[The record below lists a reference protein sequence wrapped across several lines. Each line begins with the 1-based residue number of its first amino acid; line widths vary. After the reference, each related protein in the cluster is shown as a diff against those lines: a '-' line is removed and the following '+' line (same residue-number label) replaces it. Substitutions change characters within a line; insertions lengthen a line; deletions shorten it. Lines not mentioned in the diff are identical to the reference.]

1 MAILDILEFP
11 DPRLR
16 TKAKPVTKVDD
27 KVRKLTDDMLETM
40 YEAPGIGLA
49 ATQVNV
55 HQRIVVIDVSEDK
68 SQPLVLINPEYDVLE
83 GEQDYEEGCLSVPGY
98 YETVTR
104 AQKIRLKALNRDGEP
119 YEMECDGILSICIQH
134 ELDHLE
140 GKLFVDHI
148 SKLKRERIRKKLVK
162 DQKERVKA
170 K

>member
-11 DPRLR
+11 APRLR

-27 KVRKLTDDMLETM
+27 KIRKLTDDMLETM

-55 HQRIVVIDVSEDK
+55 HQRIVVIDVSEEKD
-68 SQPLVLINPEYDVLE
+68 QPLVLINPEYEVIS
-83 GEQDYEEGCLSVPGY
+83 GEQDFDEGCLSVPGY

-104 AQKIRLKALNRDGEP
+104 AETIKLKALNREGEP
-119 YEMECDGILSICIQH
+119 FEMECNGILSVCIQH
-134 ELDHLE
+134 ELDHLD

-162 DQKERVKA
+162 EQKDRVKVR
-170 K
+170 

>member
-27 KVRKLTDDMLETM
+27 KIRKLTDDMLETM

-55 HQRIVVIDVSEDK
+55 HQRIVVIDVSEEK
-68 SQPLVLINPEYDVLE
+68 NEPLVLINPEYDVLE
-83 GEQDYEEGCLSVPGY
+83 GEQEFDEGCLSVPGY

-104 AQKIRLKALNRDGEP
+104 AEKIRLKALNREGEP
-119 YEMECDGILSICIQH
+119 YEMVCEGLLSVCVQH
-134 ELDHLE
+134 ELDHLD

-162 DQKERVKA
+162 EQKERVKA
-170 K
+170 R

>member
-104 AQKIRLKALNRDGEP
+104 AQKILLKALNRDGEP

>member
-16 TKAKPVTKVDD
+16 TKAKPVTKVDE
-27 KVRKLTDDMLETM
+27 KIRKLTDDMLQTM
-40 YEAPGIGLA
+40 YQAPGIGLA

-55 HQRIVVIDVSEDK
+55 HQRIVVIDVSEEKD
-68 SQPLVLINPEYDVLE
+68 SPLILINPEFEILE
-83 GEQDYEEGCLSVPGY
+83 GEQDYDEGCLSVPGH

-104 AQKIRLKALNRDGEP
+104 AEKILLKALDRDGNP
-119 YEMECDGILSICIQH
+119 YEMECDGLLSTCIQH
-134 ELDHLE
+134 ELDHLD

-162 DQKERVKA
+162 EQKERVRVR
-170 K
+170 

>member
-27 KVRKLTDDMLETM
+27 KIRKLTDDMLETM

-55 HQRIVVIDVSEDK
+55 HQRIVVIDVSEEKD
-68 SQPLVLINPEYDVLE
+68 QPLVLINPEYEVIS
-83 GEQDYEEGCLSVPGY
+83 GEQDFDEGCLSVPGY

-104 AQKIRLKALNRDGEP
+104 AETIRLKALNREGEP
-119 YEMECDGILSICIQH
+119 FEMECNGILSVCIQH
-134 ELDHLE
+134 ELDHLD

-162 DQKERVKA
+162 EQKDRVKVR
-170 K
+170 